1 MRQLLLTAILV
12 ANTSANSENFCEI
25 AIDSD
30 YYYDGYYMNYEKPN
44 EQEEVCRGKKDYM
57 FHRWVVI
64 VHHQP
69 NSQII
74 FFPSGWEQLSSDQW
88 SVLGKTHI
96 NSI

>member
-44 EQEEVCRGKKDYM
+44 EQEEVCRG
-57 FHRWVVI
+57 
-64 VHHQP
+64 
-69 NSQII
+69 
-74 FFPSGWEQLSSDQW
+74 L
-88 SVLGKTHI
+88 
-96 NSI
+96 

>member
-57 FHRWVVI
+57 FHRWV
-64 VHHQP
+64 HHRPSPAKFP
-69 NSQII
+69 NH
-74 FFPSGWEQLSSDQW
+74 FFS
-88 SVLGKTHI
+88 
-96 NSI
+96 